1 MEGTTPPTQKR
12 RTGEKRFA
20 RLGAAFVAF
29 ATTVCILLIG
39 AAPAQAAVEPT
50 ALSGEV
56 TGTLQ
61 DGTGT
66 VSGLLNITKFKREGD
81 QLMAVG
87 KLTGTITD
95 AAGDVTV
102 VHKKITMPVST
113 EPVAGAARPSAAAKR
128 AGVANALAPQAQRE
142 LSSKAMPNASREAA
156 APAATALSCQVL
168 DLVLGPLDLNLLG
181 LKVHLDT
188 VHLNITAQGGP
199 GNLLGN
205 LLCAVA
211 GLLDGAT
218 GLNGILNG
226 IVSLL
231 NQLLGVLG

>member
-1 MEGTTPPTQKR
+1 MDSKTDGRTRR
-12 RTGEKRFA
+12 RTPRILVLVIA
-20 RLGAAFVAF
+20 L
-29 ATTVCILLIG
+29 ATTLCAGLIG
-39 AAPAQAAVEPT
+39 SAPAQAAPPDPT
-50 ALSGEV
+50 AISGNV

-61 DGTGT
+61 DGTGEVT
-66 VSGLLNITKFKREGD
+66 GLFNVMKFKREGGEV
-81 QLMAVG
+81 LAVG
-87 KLTGTITD
+87 KFIGTITD
-95 AAGDVTV
+95 ADGTVTKV
-102 VHKKITMPVST
+102 NKKISMPLAT
-113 EPVAGAARPSAAAKR
+113 ESVEGAAAPSKAEKRAGVVNGLSPETTDQLAPSAAA
-128 AGVANALAPQAQRE
+128 
-142 LSSKAMPNASREAA
+142 
-156 APAATALSCQVL
+156 AATPLSCQVL

-188 VHLNITAQGGP
+188 VHLNITAVGGA